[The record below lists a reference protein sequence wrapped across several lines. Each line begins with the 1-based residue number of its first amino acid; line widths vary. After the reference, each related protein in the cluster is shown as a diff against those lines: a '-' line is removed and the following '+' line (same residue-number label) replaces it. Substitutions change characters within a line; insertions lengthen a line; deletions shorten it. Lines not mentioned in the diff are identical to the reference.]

1 MYTELVVAGILLAM
15 LYYECTKLSPGGLVT
30 PVYIALCLTTPVRIL
45 YTALIVSLTWL
56 VMRLLSRF
64 WILYGKRYFAISVAV
79 AFLLNGLLG
88 ATRVVPI
95 GIQAIGYIVPA
106 LMVRDI
112 ERQGPV
118 KTVVSLGIVTGLCTL
133 PMLWAGVL

>member
-15 LYYECTKLSPGGLVT
+15 LYYECTRLSPGGLVT

-45 YTALIVSLTWL
+45 YTALVVGLTWL

-64 WILYGKRYFAISVAV
+64 WILYGKRYFAISVVV
-79 AFLLNGLLG
+79 AFLLDGLLG
-88 ATRVVPI
+88 ATQVVPA
-95 GIQAIGYIVPA
+95 GIRAIGYIVPA

-112 ERQGPV
+112 DRQGLV
-118 KTVVSLGIVTGLCTL
+118 KTGLSVSITTGLCTL
-133 PMLWAGVL
+133 PMLWVGVL